1 MSQKGFDQSP
11 SSVHELQDFNQAEYQ
26 DQDVAK
32 TKGGTS
38 ADLADMQRMGRTQ
51 ELRVS
56 FWSSRLLCLRM
67 LTLNLEKFQVRFDC
81 RIRYHSTGNVGMR
94 SSFQLV
100 GSLQWRYCRPH
111 LDYHRRLAVHACSD
125 CIYRGDGLD
134 GSQQVSLL
142 VPLTPEN
149 YMY

>member
-26 DQDVAK
+26 DQDVVK

-56 FWSSRLLCLRM
+56 FWRPRLMLSAHANHGLQSAILSS
-67 LTLNLEKFQVRFDC
+67 
-81 RIRYHSTGNVGMR
+81 
-94 SSFQLV
+94 
-100 GSLQWRYCRPH
+100 
-111 LDYHRRLAVHACSD
+111 
-125 CIYRGDGLD
+125 
-134 GSQQVSLL
+134 
-142 VPLTPEN
+142 
-149 YMY
+149 

>member
-11 SSVHELQDFNQAEYQ
+11 SSVHELQDYNQAEYQ

-56 FWSSRLLCLRM
+56 VWQPYLLCMR
-67 LTLNLEKFQVRFDC
+67 TLIIL
-81 RIRYHSTGNVGMR
+81 
-94 SSFQLV
+94 
-100 GSLQWRYCRPH
+100 
-111 LDYHRRLAVHACSD
+111 
-125 CIYRGDGLD
+125 
-134 GSQQVSLL
+134 
-142 VPLTPEN
+142 
-149 YMY
+149 

>member
-1 MSQKGFDQSP
+1 MSQKGFDQNP

-56 FWSSRLLCLRM
+56 FHCPCQLCCSFM
-67 LTLNLEKFQVRFDC
+67 LTAKSA
-81 RIRYHSTGNVGMR
+81 I
-94 SSFQLV
+94 SS
-100 GSLQWRYCRPH
+100 S
-111 LDYHRRLAVHACSD
+111 
-125 CIYRGDGLD
+125 
-134 GSQQVSLL
+134 
-142 VPLTPEN
+142 
-149 YMY
+149 

>member
-51 ELRVS
+51 ELRVCFYCPS
-56 FWSSRLLCLRM
+56 PLCYSSLL
-67 LTLNLEKFQVRFDC
+67 TSNLEKF
-81 RIRYHSTGNVGMR
+81 
-94 SSFQLV
+94 
-100 GSLQWRYCRPH
+100 
-111 LDYHRRLAVHACSD
+111 
-125 CIYRGDGLD
+125 
-134 GSQQVSLL
+134 
-142 VPLTPEN
+142 
-149 YMY
+149 

>member
-11 SSVHELQDFNQAEYQ
+11 PSVHELQDYNQAEYQ

-56 FWSSRLLCLRM
+56 LR
-67 LTLNLEKFQVRFDC
+67 
-81 RIRYHSTGNVGMR
+81 H
-94 SSFQLV
+94 
-100 GSLQWRYCRPH
+100 
-111 LDYHRRLAVHACSD
+111 
-125 CIYRGDGLD
+125 
-134 GSQQVSLL
+134 LL
-142 VPLTPEN
+142 VLCSC
-149 YMY
+149 

>member
-11 SSVHELQDFNQAEYQ
+11 SSVHELQDYNQAEYQ

-56 FWSSRLLCLRM
+56 LWWPRLLCLRM
-67 LTLNLEKFQVRFDC
+67 LTMENTSV
-81 RIRYHSTGNVGMR
+81 T
-94 SSFQLV
+94 
-100 GSLQWRYCRPH
+100 
-111 LDYHRRLAVHACSD
+111 SD
-125 CIYRGDGLD
+125 LC
-134 GSQQVSLL
+134 
-142 VPLTPEN
+142 PL
-149 YMY
+149 

>member
-56 FWSSRLLCLRM
+56 FWRPRLLCL
-67 LTLNLEKFQVRFDC
+67 
-81 RIRYHSTGNVGMR
+81 
-94 SSFQLV
+94 
-100 GSLQWRYCRPH
+100 P
-111 LDYHRRLAVHACSD
+111 AHADNEFSATSD
-125 CIYRGDGLD
+125 
-134 GSQQVSLL
+134 S
-142 VPLTPEN
+142 
-149 YMY
+149 

>member
-56 FWSSRLLCLRM
+56 FCYPCLLC
-67 LTLNLEKFQVRFDC
+67 C
-81 RIRYHSTGNVGMR
+81 
-94 SSFQLV
+94 
-100 GSLQWRYCRPH
+100 SLI
-111 LDYHRRLAVHACSD
+111 LIAA
-125 CIYRGDGLD
+125 
-134 GSQQVSLL
+134 
-142 VPLTPEN
+142 
-149 YMY
+149 

>member
-11 SSVHELQDFNQAEYQ
+11 PSVHELQDYNQAEYQ

-56 FWSSRLLCLRM
+56 LRHLQVLCS
-67 LTLNLEKFQVRFDC
+67 C
-81 RIRYHSTGNVGMR
+81 
-94 SSFQLV
+94 
-100 GSLQWRYCRPH
+100 
-111 LDYHRRLAVHACSD
+111 
-125 CIYRGDGLD
+125 
-134 GSQQVSLL
+134 
-142 VPLTPEN
+142 
-149 YMY
+149 